1 MKVTTETKKDERQ
14 LWLDSLK
21 EGDEVAYRTMWGNGE
36 YRITKVTKRTPT
48 GRIVC
53 GGITWKSDGWSMGTS
68 YSSPGE
74 LVKVTEKIRHDVLKS
89 HLVERFRNAKWHN
102 VPLDT
107 LVAMNE
113 LIQSSK
119 ATGNDQVAK

>member
-1 MKVTTETKKDERQ
+1 MKVLTETKKDERQ
-14 LWLDSLK
+14 IWLDSLK
-21 EGDEVAYRTMWGNGE
+21 EGDEVAYRCVYGNRE

-53 GGITWKSDGWSMGTS
+53 DGITWKSDGRVLKFS

-74 LVKVTEKIRHDVLKS
+74 LVKITEEIRNKVLKYT
-89 HLVERFRNAKWHN
+89 LVCRFHNVLWNN

-113 LIQSSK
+113 LIQGSK
-119 ATGNDQVAK
+119 TIGNDQVAK

>member
-1 MKVTTETKKDERQ
+1 MKVQTETKKDERQ
-14 LWLDSLK
+14 IWLDSLK
-21 EGDEVAYRTMWGNGE
+21 EGDEVAYRTAWGNGE

-53 GGITWKSDGWSMGTS
+53 GTITWRSNGWSMGTS

-74 LVKVTEKIRHDVLKS
+74 LVKITEEIRNKVLKYT
-89 HLVERFRNAKWHN
+89 LVCRFHNILWNN

-107 LVAMNE
+107 LVAINKLLKDSGE
-113 LIQSSK
+113 S
-119 ATGNDQVAK
+119 QVAK